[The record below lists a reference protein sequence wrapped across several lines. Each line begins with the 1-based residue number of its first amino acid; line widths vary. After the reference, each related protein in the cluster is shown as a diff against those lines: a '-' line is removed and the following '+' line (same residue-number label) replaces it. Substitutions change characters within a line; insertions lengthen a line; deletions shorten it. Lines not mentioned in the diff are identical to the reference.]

1 MDDKKT
7 YLEIFK
13 ENKEIIVLIPT
24 LLGGLYQVLNLV
36 ILVGLPYVRYFS
48 VNQVIADGLLISIVI
63 FWIYVAYKLI
73 FSFYKQLFSKQG
85 NKIKH
90 SFIFNVFYI
99 FFFCCLSLVGFY
111 FIYQNDDFSSF
122 QVILLRYIVY
132 TGSTLLFWDGLKHF
146 LSVTKLY
153 KWIVT
158 KIRNMDKDFRGFLLN
173 LLVIAILG
181 VMIRVVPN
189 EIKVINEIFIKV
201 SNFEN
206 YASFSEDIKKK
217 YDMKSEPILL
227 YINKEYAFFKM
238 PDKDD
243 KILVLDS
250 KGITEIKK

>member
-1 MDDKKT
+1 MDNKKT

-36 ILVGLPYVRYFS
+36 ILVGMPYVRYFS
-48 VNQVIADGLLISIVI
+48 VSQVIPDGLLISLVI
-63 FWIYVAYKLI
+63 FCIYIAYKLI
-73 FSFYKQLFSKQG
+73 FGFYKQLSSKQE
-85 NKIKH
+85 NTIKH
-90 SFIFNVFYI
+90 SFLFNVFYI
-99 FFFCCLSLVGFY
+99 FFFCSLGISGFY
-111 FIYQNDDFSSF
+111 FNYQTSDFSTF
-122 QVILLRYIVY
+122 QIVIIRYITY
-132 TGSTLLFWDGLKHF
+132 AGSVLLFWHGLQYF
-146 LSVTKLY
+146 LSVIKLD
-153 KWIVT
+153 KWILT
-158 KIRNMDKDFRGFLLN
+158 KIRNMDKDFRGFMLN
-173 LLVIAILG
+173 ILVIAILW
-181 VMIRVVPN
+181 VMMIVIPN

-206 YASFSEDIKKK
+206 YSSFSEDIKKK
-217 YDMKSEPILL
+217 YDMKSDPILL

>member
-1 MDDKKT
+1 MNNKKT

-24 LLGGLYQVLNLV
+24 LLGGLYQILNLV
-36 ILVGLPYVRYFS
+36 ILVGMPYVRYFS
-48 VNQVIADGLLISIVI
+48 VSQVIPDGLLISLVF
-63 FWIYVAYKLI
+63 FWIYIAYKLI
-73 FSFYKQLFSKQG
+73 FSFYKQ
-85 NKIKH
+85 
-90 SFIFNVFYI
+90 FNPNQENITQYSCFYHIFYI
-99 FFFCCLSLVGFY
+99 IFFCSLGISGLY
-111 FIYQNDDFSSF
+111 YAYHIGDFSSF
-122 QVILLRYIVY
+122 QKVLCRYSIY
-132 TGSTLLFWDGLKHF
+132 AIFTLLFWHGFKHF
-146 LSVTKLY
+146 LSVTKLDI
-153 KWIVT
+153 WVVT
-158 KIRNMDKDFRGFLLN
+158 KINNMDKDFKGFLLS

-201 SNFEN
+201 NNFEN
-206 YASFSEDIKKK
+206 YSAFSENIKKK

-227 YINKEYAFFKM
+227 YINKEYAFFKI